1 MSLLYLLI
9 RGENDFYAWKRKK
22 FDFFLQD
29 AKELTLPPRR
39 QRGSGMMKA
48 PNHNMVQ
55 SVDLLQSNDKWGRR
69 RRNLH

>member
-1 MSLLYLLI
+1 MEKKKI
-9 RGENDFYAWKRKK
+9 R
-22 FDFFLQD
+22 FFLQD

-39 QRGSGMMKA
+39 QRDIGMMKA